1 MKSVRF
7 IFLAILI
14 VAAQNLRAASI
25 HETVRKEIPATG
37 IEKVSIS
44 STNGTIVITTW
55 DKDSISVV
63 ARKKVDG
70 SGAKAR
76 ALLQKI
82 KIFAD
87 RQGNLLKI
95 YAQVPK
101 RQRHGF
107 WNWLFGLGIKNYSVD
122 WTIRVPASMPVSASS
137 TNGDI
142 ELDDLKAPVEIS
154 TTNGGINA
162 LRIGGSSKIQSTNGD
177 IHVFYKTMPK
187 KGRIAITTTNGG
199 IELIVPG
206 NASCAVSAYTTN
218 GEISCDLP
226 DMHKTSSSGRSL
238 ETVVGDGAVKI
249 DLETTNGDISIM
261 SK

>member
-1 MKSVRF
+1 MKSVKF
-7 IFLAILI
+7 IFWAILI
-14 VAAQNLRAASI
+14 VAAQNLWAARI
-25 HETVRKEIPATG
+25 HETVRKDVSAAG

-44 STNGTIVITTW
+44 STNGTIVIIAW
-55 DKDSISVV
+55 DKDSISVS
-63 ARKKVDG
+63 AQKRVDG
-70 SGAKAR
+70 SGAKAS

-87 RQGNLLKI
+87 RQGNTLKI
-95 YAQVPK
+95 YAKVPK
-101 RQRHGF
+101 GQRHGF

-122 WTIRVPASMPVSASS
+122 WNIRVPASMPIATSS

-162 LRIGGSSKIQSTNGD
+162 LRIGGPSNIQSTNGG

-187 KGRIAITTTNGG
+187 KGRISITTTNGG
-199 IELIVPG
+199 IEMIVPR

-218 GEISCDLP
+218 GEINCDLP

-238 ETVVGDGAVKI
+238 ETVVGDGAVKL